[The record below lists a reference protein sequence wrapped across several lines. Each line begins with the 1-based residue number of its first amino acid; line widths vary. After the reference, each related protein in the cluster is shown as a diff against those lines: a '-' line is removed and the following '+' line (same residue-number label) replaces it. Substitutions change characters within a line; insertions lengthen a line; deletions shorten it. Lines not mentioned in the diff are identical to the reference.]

1 MIRYSQAPKQ
11 GTRLVK
17 ESNEVA
23 QEIKK
28 NNDPQNSIETKNTDV
43 DDDGTDSN

>member
-23 QEIKK
+23 QELQKSS
-28 NNDPQNSIETKNTDV
+28 DPQNSAESKNTDV
-43 DDDGTDSN
+43 EDDGTESN